1 MTEEIST
8 RCGYVAIV
16 GRPNVGKSTLLN
28 RLLKQK
34 LSITSRKPQ
43 TTRHHILGVN
53 TQKDTQI
60 IYVDTPGLQINPERT
75 LNRYMNR
82 EVTSVVGDVD
92 VILFVIEA
100 QRWNDQDDNVLKHL
114 QHADAPVLLVIN
126 KIDKLTDRKQLLPLI
141 EKCQTQRQYQGILPI
156 CARKGEGVDQIESIV
171 MPLLPQGPFYFPE
184 DQLTD
189 RSERFLAA
197 EMIREKLMRKLGD
210 EVPYQ
215 LSVMIDEFKVEDKVL
230 HINSTI
236 WVERAG
242 QKNIVIGKKGSVLKA
257 VGEEARHDMQQMFGK
272 KIFLTTWVKV
282 KEKWSDNARSL
293 QQMGFDV

>member
-1 MTEEIST
+1 MSDNQAS

-28 RLLKQK
+28 RLLRQK

-43 TTRHHILGVN
+43 TTRHHILGV
-53 TQKDTQI
+53 DTRDQRQI
-60 IYVDTPGLQINPERT
+60 IYVDTPGLQVNPDRT

-100 QRWNDQDDNVLKHL
+100 SHWNDKDENVLNHL
-114 QHADAPVLLVIN
+114 ADIKTPVILVLN
-126 KIDKLTDRKQLLPLI
+126 KLDRLDEPGALLPLI
-141 EKCQTQRQYQGILPI
+141 ETYQAQRDYQAIIPI
-156 CARKGEGVDQIESIV
+156 CARRGEGIEEIEEEV
-171 MPLLPQGPFYFPE
+171 EALLPEGPFYFPE

-210 EVPYQ
+210 EVPYR
-215 LSVMIDEFKVEDKVL
+215 LSVLIDDFKEKDGVL
-230 HINSTI
+230 HVHSTI

-242 QKNIVIGKKGSVLKA
+242 QKNIVIGKKGSLLKA
-257 VGEEARHDMQQMFGK
+257 VGEEARRDMQQMFGK
-272 KIFLTTWVKV
+272 KIYLTTWVKV
-282 KEKWSDNARSL
+282 KEKWSENARAL

>member
-1 MTEEIST
+1 MNQETPT
-8 RCGYVAIV
+8 HCGYVAIV

-53 TQKDTQI
+53 TQDNTQV
-60 IYVDTPGLQINPERT
+60 IYVDTPGLQINPGRT

-82 EVTSVVGDVD
+82 EVTSVVADVD
-92 VILFVIEA
+92 LILFVIEA
-100 QRWNDQDDNVLKHL
+100 QRWDEQDDNVLKHL
-114 QHADAPVLLVIN
+114 QNVKAPVLLVIN
-126 KIDKLTDRKQLLPLI
+126 KVDKLADRALLLPLM
-141 EKCQTQRQYQGILPI
+141 ENLQTKMQYLGMVPI
-156 CARKGEGVDQIESIV
+156 CARRGEGVEQIESLAV
-171 MPLLPQGPFYFPE
+171 PLMPEGPFYFPE

-210 EVPYQ
+210 EIPYQ
-215 LSVMIDEFKVEDKVL
+215 LSVMIDEFKMEDKVL

-242 QKNIVIGKKGSVLKA
+242 QKNIVIGKKGSLLKA
-257 VGEEARHDMQQMFGK
+257 VGEEARHDMQEMFGK